1 MAGPGSSGI
10 AASPSQGNTTTPR
23 NLLPSRPPRVTYGN
37 GMLSIVADNS
47 TLADVLSAVRQKT
60 GAYVEAPPSAA
71 SERIVISI
79 GPAPANAV
87 LTSLL
92 NGSRFD
98 YIILGSTQAQGAPQ
112 RLILREK
119 QGSAQASAASPG
131 NTGMAS
137 NPSRNIAASP
147 VNQLPPEAPEA
158 EEESPPEA
166 DIPEEVQPDVQ
177 QQQPAAGQPGQ
188 QGQPQVKTPEQ
199 LLEELKQMQQ
209 QQQLQQQQQGNQP
222 GSQPQ
227 SNESVPRAQTGDE
240 SQQEQQQQ
248 MQPQQP
254 ADNEPPPDF

>member
-1 MAGPGSSGI
+1 MGEPASGSSGI
-10 AASPSQGNTTTPR
+10 ATPPAQGNTTTPR
-23 NLLPSRPPRVTYGN
+23 NLLPSRPPRVSYSN

-60 GAYVEAPPSAA
+60 GAYIEAPPSAA

-98 YIILGSTQAQGAPQ
+98 YIILGSTQPQGAPQ

-119 QGSAQASAASPG
+119 QGQGPPQASAASPG
-131 NTGMAS
+131 NPGMAS

-166 DIPEEVQPDVQ
+166 DIPEEVQPEVQ
-177 QQQPAAGQPGQ
+177 QQQR
-188 QGQPQVKTPEQ
+188 
-199 LLEELKQMQQ
+199 
-209 QQQLQQQQQGNQP
+209 
-222 GSQPQ
+222 SQPQ
-227 SNESVPRAQTGDE
+227 SNESVPRAQTSDD
-240 SQQEQQQQ
+240 SQEQQQQ
-248 MQPQQP
+248 IQPQQP
-254 ADNEPPPDF
+254 SENEPPPDF